1 MRKLQERPSLDKYV
15 IFSISVAIIYSIVE
29 FIFSTLTGITHD
41 VLTEWVY
48 KFFAGEV
55 VVCALIKIFKL
66 VPSKDEIQRKLEEAT
81 GFLFTQEDNII
92 DDGK

>member
-1 MRKLQERPSLDKYV
+1 MKKLQERPSLDKYV
-15 IFSISVAIIYSIVE
+15 IFSISVAIIYSTVE

-41 VLTEWVY
+41 VLTECVY

-66 VPSKDEIQRKLEEAT
+66 VSHSSIVEKLEQVT
-81 GFLFTQEDNII
+81 GFSFAQEDNII